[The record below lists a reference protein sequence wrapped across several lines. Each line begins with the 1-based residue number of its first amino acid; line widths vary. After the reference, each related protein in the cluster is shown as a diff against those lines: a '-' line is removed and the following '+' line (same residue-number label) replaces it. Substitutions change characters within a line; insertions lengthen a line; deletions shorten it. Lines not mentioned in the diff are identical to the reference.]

1 MKKRTY
7 VRPESTA
14 VVMYNSKG
22 VMGFEDFGSKATNMQ
37 LGKEF
42 DLNDETEK
50 KWGFGPEDIRFKE
63 VWEEM
68 E

>member
-1 MKKRTY
+1 MKKRAY
-7 VRPESTA
+7 VRPESIV

-22 VMGFEDFGSKATNMQ
+22 VMGFEDFDSKATNMQ

-42 DLNDETEK
+42 DLNDETGK

-63 VWEEM
+63 VWEDM

>member
-7 VRPESTA
+7 VRPESTV

-22 VMGFEDFGSKATNMQ
+22 VMGFEDFDSKATNMQ

-50 KWGFGPEDIRFKE
+50 KWGFGP
-63 VWEEM
+63 
-68 E
+68 